1 MRLRTGCSVSS
12 RKNGTGRGGG
22 MAICMALQERRP
34 FDLKEGNMTK
44 EDRGPME
51 DSKKFFEEL
60 YNEEFDEIV
69 RYVRRMLTDSNAV
82 EDVAQETFYEFYRKR
97 KELVNHPNIHG
108 WLRITAKNKVMK
120 WEEKQRKYSLDF
132 DFLLDNATLGNG
144 SRVDDFKM
152 VEAYST
158 VGEILSEEELE
169 LLRCYYE
176 YGYTSQEM
184 AKKLGITEN
193 CFKVRIFEN
202 EAENTRQYA
211 SAVFIQCLQ
220 SYISADYFHRRQV
233 MTQGKGKRDEK
244 LIEEL
249 YEKLYWYTYE
259 ASEEEFDDK
268 EVDAI
273 VRLLDVLDPKEDDPK
288 FPSDPEAAFE
298 RFKSRYGL
306 EEEFAEADAEA
317 EEAASGSGMGM
328 AAAADADVN
337 AEAAGGGEEE
347 AAVRFGGTDSIVLD
361 VEPGADSEPDNGDVM
376 ESRENGK
383 KNGVKWRRR
392 LVRIAT
398 GAAACLVLM
407 LSVNFGSYAL
417 KKKSFFEVVRDEV
430 GRTKVTVTGNVDGI
444 DDASGSAVYYSG
456 WNEIESIVGKQLLK
470 PQYMPENFKMENICI
485 DSMESKKAIIARYN
499 YQELYIRIEID
510 IYERDY
516 SENILSFD
524 SEWEKVDESNDG
536 KVQYYKKNEQLE
548 AYFLDGQEIYIVN
561 TNVDI
566 TELKRIINNFKL

>member
-1 MRLRTGCSVSS
+1 
-12 RKNGTGRGGG
+12 
-22 MAICMALQERRP
+22 
-34 FDLKEGNMTK
+34 
-44 EDRGPME
+44 
-51 DSKKFFEEL
+51 
-60 YNEEFDEIV
+60 
-69 RYVRRMLTDSNAV
+69 
-82 EDVAQETFYEFYRKR
+82 
-97 KELVNHPNIHG
+97 
-108 WLRITAKNKVMK
+108 
-120 WEEKQRKYSLDF
+120 
-132 DFLLDNATLGNG
+132 
-144 SRVDDFKM
+144 
-152 VEAYST
+152 
-158 VGEILSEEELE
+158 
-169 LLRCYYE
+169 
-176 YGYTSQEM
+176 
-184 AKKLGITEN
+184 
-193 CFKVRIFEN
+193 
-202 EAENTRQYA
+202 
-211 SAVFIQCLQ
+211 
-220 SYISADYFHRRQV
+220 

-306 EEEFAEADAEA
+306 EEEFAEMDAEA

-337 AEAAGGGEEE
+337 AEAAGGSEEV

-361 VEPGADSEPDNGDVM
+361 VEPGADREPDNGDVM

-444 DDASGSAVYYSG
+444 DDASGSIKIYNDWGEVKDTIKC
-456 WNEIESIVGKQLLK
+456 NLLILNNL
-470 PQYMPENFKMENICI
+470 PEGYVLNQITLQ
-485 DSMESKKAIIARYN
+485 DLGVKKRIIAQYTN
-499 YQELYIRIEID
+499 NDKYIIEKIN
-510 IYERDY
+510 IYDGDY
-516 SENILSFD
+516 SERTVMI
-524 SEWEKVDESNDG
+524 DESWEFIEEDQG
-536 KVQYYKKNEQLE
+536 ISYYKNGDKLEVFFVHETEMYFISSNEKL
-548 AYFLDGQEIYIVN
+548 N
-561 TNVDI
+561 
-566 TELKRIINNFKL
+566 ELKVIIKNLLQ

>member
-1 MRLRTGCSVSS
+1 
-12 RKNGTGRGGG
+12 
-22 MAICMALQERRP
+22 
-34 FDLKEGNMTK
+34 
-44 EDRGPME
+44 
-51 DSKKFFEEL
+51 
-60 YNEEFDEIV
+60 
-69 RYVRRMLTDSNAV
+69 
-82 EDVAQETFYEFYRKR
+82 
-97 KELVNHPNIHG
+97 
-108 WLRITAKNKVMK
+108 
-120 WEEKQRKYSLDF
+120 
-132 DFLLDNATLGNG
+132 
-144 SRVDDFKM
+144 
-152 VEAYST
+152 
-158 VGEILSEEELE
+158 
-169 LLRCYYE
+169 
-176 YGYTSQEM
+176 
-184 AKKLGITEN
+184 
-193 CFKVRIFEN
+193 
-202 EAENTRQYA
+202 
-211 SAVFIQCLQ
+211 
-220 SYISADYFHRRQV
+220 

-337 AEAAGGGEEE
+337 AEAAGGSEEE

-361 VEPGADSEPDNGDVM
+361 VEPGADREPDNGDVM

-383 KNGVKWRRR
+383 KKGVKWRRR

-444 DDASGSAVYYSG
+444 DENEANAVIYDS
-456 WNEIESIVGKQLLK
+456 WEEVESILNAKFLK
-470 PQYMPENFKMENICI
+470 PTYLPNDYVLDFISINDMDYRKIVL
-485 DSMESKKAIIARYN
+485 ARYN
-499 YQELYIRIEID
+499 AGEKNIRIKID
-510 IYERDY
+510 LYSDNYSNNTILYDDSWQLVKEDNNDRKIRYYTKDDQVGAFFTDDKAIYFFFTNDSIY
-516 SENILSFD
+516 NI
-524 SEWEKVDESNDG
+524 EKVIKGMS
-536 KVQYYKKNEQLE
+536 
-548 AYFLDGQEIYIVN
+548 
-561 TNVDI
+561 
-566 TELKRIINNFKL
+566 

>member
-1 MRLRTGCSVSS
+1 
-12 RKNGTGRGGG
+12 
-22 MAICMALQERRP
+22 
-34 FDLKEGNMTK
+34 
-44 EDRGPME
+44 
-51 DSKKFFEEL
+51 
-60 YNEEFDEIV
+60 
-69 RYVRRMLTDSNAV
+69 
-82 EDVAQETFYEFYRKR
+82 
-97 KELVNHPNIHG
+97 
-108 WLRITAKNKVMK
+108 
-120 WEEKQRKYSLDF
+120 
-132 DFLLDNATLGNG
+132 
-144 SRVDDFKM
+144 
-152 VEAYST
+152 
-158 VGEILSEEELE
+158 
-169 LLRCYYE
+169 
-176 YGYTSQEM
+176 
-184 AKKLGITEN
+184 
-193 CFKVRIFEN
+193 
-202 EAENTRQYA
+202 
-211 SAVFIQCLQ
+211 
-220 SYISADYFHRRQV
+220 

-288 FPSDPEAAFE
+288 FSSDPEAAFE

-337 AEAAGGGEEE
+337 AEAAGGSEEE

-361 VEPGADSEPDNGDVM
+361 VEPGADREPDNGDVM

>member
-1 MRLRTGCSVSS
+1 
-12 RKNGTGRGGG
+12 
-22 MAICMALQERRP
+22 
-34 FDLKEGNMTK
+34 
-44 EDRGPME
+44 
-51 DSKKFFEEL
+51 
-60 YNEEFDEIV
+60 
-69 RYVRRMLTDSNAV
+69 
-82 EDVAQETFYEFYRKR
+82 
-97 KELVNHPNIHG
+97 
-108 WLRITAKNKVMK
+108 
-120 WEEKQRKYSLDF
+120 
-132 DFLLDNATLGNG
+132 
-144 SRVDDFKM
+144 
-152 VEAYST
+152 
-158 VGEILSEEELE
+158 
-169 LLRCYYE
+169 
-176 YGYTSQEM
+176 
-184 AKKLGITEN
+184 
-193 CFKVRIFEN
+193 
-202 EAENTRQYA
+202 
-211 SAVFIQCLQ
+211 
-220 SYISADYFHRRQV
+220 

-306 EEEFAEADAEA
+306 EEEFAEEDVEA

-337 AEAAGGGEEE
+337 AEAAGGSEEE

-361 VEPGADSEPDNGDVM
+361 VEPGADREPDNGDVM

-444 DDASGSAVYYSG
+444 DDNSTGTVKCNNWVEAEK
-456 WNEIESIVGKQLLK
+456 EIGEKIMK
-470 PQYMPENFKMENICI
+470 
-485 DSMESKKAIIARYN
+485 IIIMRM
-499 YQELYIRIEID
+499 L
-510 IYERDY
+510 
-516 SENILSFD
+516 F
-524 SEWEKVDESNDG
+524 
-536 KVQYYKKNEQLE
+536 
-548 AYFLDGQEIYIVN
+548 FLMMNGTY
-561 TNVDI
+561 
-566 TELKRIINNFKL
+566 

>member
-1 MRLRTGCSVSS
+1 
-12 RKNGTGRGGG
+12 
-22 MAICMALQERRP
+22 
-34 FDLKEGNMTK
+34 
-44 EDRGPME
+44 
-51 DSKKFFEEL
+51 
-60 YNEEFDEIV
+60 
-69 RYVRRMLTDSNAV
+69 
-82 EDVAQETFYEFYRKR
+82 
-97 KELVNHPNIHG
+97 
-108 WLRITAKNKVMK
+108 
-120 WEEKQRKYSLDF
+120 
-132 DFLLDNATLGNG
+132 
-144 SRVDDFKM
+144 
-152 VEAYST
+152 
-158 VGEILSEEELE
+158 
-169 LLRCYYE
+169 
-176 YGYTSQEM
+176 
-184 AKKLGITEN
+184 
-193 CFKVRIFEN
+193 
-202 EAENTRQYA
+202 
-211 SAVFIQCLQ
+211 
-220 SYISADYFHRRQV
+220 

-273 VRLLDVLDPKEDDPK
+273 VRLLDVLDPKEGDPK

-306 EEEFAEADAEA
+306 EEEFAEEDAED

-337 AEAAGGGEEE
+337 AEAAGGSEEE

-361 VEPGADSEPDNGDVM
+361 VEPGADREPDNGDVM

-444 DDASGSAVYYSG
+444 DDGEVYINTYNS
-456 WNEIESIVGKQLLK
+456 WKELQDIMQTKILVPNYIPKDFILDEISVRETI
-470 PQYMPENFKMENICI
+470 
-485 DSMESKKAIIARYN
+485 SKKTVIAKYGNGTGLIRFEINVYTDN
-499 YQELYIRIEID
+499 YL
-510 IYERDY
+510 ER
-516 SENILSFD
+516 F
-524 SEWEKVDESNDG
+524 
-536 KVQYYKKNEQLE
+536 VQYSDGWKPANLDYKSKYEDIQ
-548 AYFLDGQEIYIVN
+548 FF
-561 TNVDI
+561 TNDNQAEVLFSYGKGLYLIRGDI
-566 TELKRIINNFKL
+566 TIEELEKIVENL

>member
-1 MRLRTGCSVSS
+1 
-12 RKNGTGRGGG
+12 
-22 MAICMALQERRP
+22 
-34 FDLKEGNMTK
+34 
-44 EDRGPME
+44 
-51 DSKKFFEEL
+51 
-60 YNEEFDEIV
+60 
-69 RYVRRMLTDSNAV
+69 
-82 EDVAQETFYEFYRKR
+82 
-97 KELVNHPNIHG
+97 
-108 WLRITAKNKVMK
+108 
-120 WEEKQRKYSLDF
+120 
-132 DFLLDNATLGNG
+132 
-144 SRVDDFKM
+144 
-152 VEAYST
+152 
-158 VGEILSEEELE
+158 
-169 LLRCYYE
+169 
-176 YGYTSQEM
+176 
-184 AKKLGITEN
+184 
-193 CFKVRIFEN
+193 
-202 EAENTRQYA
+202 
-211 SAVFIQCLQ
+211 
-220 SYISADYFHRRQV
+220 

-306 EEEFAEADAEA
+306 EEEFAEVDAEA

-337 AEAAGGGEEE
+337 AEAAGGSEEE

-361 VEPGADSEPDNGDVM
+361 VEPGADREPDNGDVM

-430 GRTKVTVTGNVDGI
+430 GRTKVTVTGNEDGI
-444 DDASGSAVYYSG
+444 DDDSTGTVKCNNWVEAEK
-456 WNEIESIVGKQLLK
+456 EIGEKILK
-470 PQYMPENFKMENICI
+470 PSYIPNGFNLEKI
-485 DSMESKKAIIARYN
+485 DVVIGTVKKAITAFYSNNGNHIKFDIN
-499 YQELYIRIEID
+499 
-510 IYERDY
+510 IYEDNY
-516 SENILSFD
+516 YENVILFD
-524 SEWEKVDESNDG
+524 DEWNLLEEEDG
-536 KVQYYKKNEQLE
+536 VQYYSKDNKVKVLYISKNHIYLIRGEISFEEMKKVVQGL
-548 AYFLDGQEIYIVN
+548 Q
-561 TNVDI
+561 
-566 TELKRIINNFKL
+566 

>member
-1 MRLRTGCSVSS
+1 
-12 RKNGTGRGGG
+12 
-22 MAICMALQERRP
+22 
-34 FDLKEGNMTK
+34 
-44 EDRGPME
+44 
-51 DSKKFFEEL
+51 
-60 YNEEFDEIV
+60 
-69 RYVRRMLTDSNAV
+69 
-82 EDVAQETFYEFYRKR
+82 
-97 KELVNHPNIHG
+97 
-108 WLRITAKNKVMK
+108 
-120 WEEKQRKYSLDF
+120 
-132 DFLLDNATLGNG
+132 
-144 SRVDDFKM
+144 
-152 VEAYST
+152 
-158 VGEILSEEELE
+158 
-169 LLRCYYE
+169 
-176 YGYTSQEM
+176 
-184 AKKLGITEN
+184 
-193 CFKVRIFEN
+193 
-202 EAENTRQYA
+202 
-211 SAVFIQCLQ
+211 
-220 SYISADYFHRRQV
+220 

-306 EEEFAEADAEA
+306 EEEFAEAAAEA

-328 AAAADADVN
+328 AAATDADVN

-430 GRTKVTVTGNVDGI
+430 GRTEVTVTGD
-444 DDASGSAVYYSG
+444 
-456 WNEIESIVGKQLLK
+456 NEDLDYMGDEFFEYCSWEEVEEATNSKLLK
-470 PQYMPENFKMENICI
+470 PHYLPEGYKLQNITRQ
-485 DSMESKKAIIARYN
+485 SMGPKERVVAKYTNDDKYF
-499 YQELYIRIEID
+499 RIEVNIYNGIYTERKVSMDNNWELVDKEEGKEFYRNNDRIEVILFNEKD
-510 IYERDY
+510 IYFIN
-516 SENILSFD
+516 SNENLEVIK
-524 SEWEKVDESNDG
+524 KVVS
-536 KVQYYKKNEQLE
+536 KFY
-548 AYFLDGQEIYIVN
+548 
-561 TNVDI
+561 
-566 TELKRIINNFKL
+566 

>member
-1 MRLRTGCSVSS
+1 
-12 RKNGTGRGGG
+12 
-22 MAICMALQERRP
+22 
-34 FDLKEGNMTK
+34 
-44 EDRGPME
+44 
-51 DSKKFFEEL
+51 
-60 YNEEFDEIV
+60 
-69 RYVRRMLTDSNAV
+69 
-82 EDVAQETFYEFYRKR
+82 
-97 KELVNHPNIHG
+97 
-108 WLRITAKNKVMK
+108 
-120 WEEKQRKYSLDF
+120 
-132 DFLLDNATLGNG
+132 
-144 SRVDDFKM
+144 
-152 VEAYST
+152 
-158 VGEILSEEELE
+158 
-169 LLRCYYE
+169 
-176 YGYTSQEM
+176 
-184 AKKLGITEN
+184 
-193 CFKVRIFEN
+193 
-202 EAENTRQYA
+202 
-211 SAVFIQCLQ
+211 
-220 SYISADYFHRRQV
+220 

-317 EEAASGSGMGM
+317 EEAASGSSMGM

-337 AEAAGGGEEE
+337 AEAAGGSEEV

-444 DDASGSAVYYSG
+444 DENEANAVIYDS
-456 WNEIESIVGKQLLK
+456 WEEVESILNAKFLK
-470 PQYMPENFKMENICI
+470 PTYLPDDYVLDFISINDMDYRKIVL
-485 DSMESKKAIIARYN
+485 ARYN
-499 YQELYIRIEID
+499 AGEKNIRIKID
-510 IYERDY
+510 LYSDNYSNNTILYDDSWQLVKEDNNDRKIRYYTKDDQVGAFFTDDKAIYFFFTMIQFI
-516 SENILSFD
+516 IL
-524 SEWEKVDESNDG
+524 
-536 KVQYYKKNEQLE
+536 KK
-548 AYFLDGQEIYIVN
+548 
-561 TNVDI
+561 
-566 TELKRIINNFKL
+566 

>member
-1 MRLRTGCSVSS
+1 
-12 RKNGTGRGGG
+12 
-22 MAICMALQERRP
+22 
-34 FDLKEGNMTK
+34 
-44 EDRGPME
+44 
-51 DSKKFFEEL
+51 
-60 YNEEFDEIV
+60 
-69 RYVRRMLTDSNAV
+69 
-82 EDVAQETFYEFYRKR
+82 
-97 KELVNHPNIHG
+97 
-108 WLRITAKNKVMK
+108 
-120 WEEKQRKYSLDF
+120 
-132 DFLLDNATLGNG
+132 
-144 SRVDDFKM
+144 
-152 VEAYST
+152 
-158 VGEILSEEELE
+158 
-169 LLRCYYE
+169 
-176 YGYTSQEM
+176 
-184 AKKLGITEN
+184 
-193 CFKVRIFEN
+193 
-202 EAENTRQYA
+202 
-211 SAVFIQCLQ
+211 
-220 SYISADYFHRRQV
+220 

-337 AEAAGGGEEE
+337 AEAAGGSEEE

-444 DDASGSAVYYSG
+444 DDTGKPVQEYAS
-456 WNEIESIVGKQLLK
+456 WEELEEEVGKLFLK
-470 PQYMPENFKMENICI
+470 PEYLPNGYIMSLLTVQNIEYTKI
-485 DSMESKKAIIARYN
+485 ISAI
-499 YQELYIRIEID
+499 YQNGDKIIRIRINEYTDNYLDNIILYD
-510 IYERDY
+510 KEWNLVRD
-516 SENILSFD
+516 EN
-524 SEWEKVDESNDG
+524 G
-536 KVQYYKKNEQLE
+536 KKFQYYTNNGQVE
-548 AYFLDGQEIYIVN
+548 AFFVLDKEIYYFY
-561 TNVDI
+561 TNDSLE
-566 TELKRIINNFKL
+566 ELERVIQNME

>member
-1 MRLRTGCSVSS
+1 
-12 RKNGTGRGGG
+12 
-22 MAICMALQERRP
+22 
-34 FDLKEGNMTK
+34 
-44 EDRGPME
+44 
-51 DSKKFFEEL
+51 
-60 YNEEFDEIV
+60 
-69 RYVRRMLTDSNAV
+69 
-82 EDVAQETFYEFYRKR
+82 
-97 KELVNHPNIHG
+97 
-108 WLRITAKNKVMK
+108 
-120 WEEKQRKYSLDF
+120 
-132 DFLLDNATLGNG
+132 
-144 SRVDDFKM
+144 
-152 VEAYST
+152 
-158 VGEILSEEELE
+158 
-169 LLRCYYE
+169 
-176 YGYTSQEM
+176 
-184 AKKLGITEN
+184 
-193 CFKVRIFEN
+193 
-202 EAENTRQYA
+202 
-211 SAVFIQCLQ
+211 
-220 SYISADYFHRRQV
+220 

-306 EEEFAEADAEA
+306 EEEFAEEDAED

-328 AAAADADVN
+328 AASADADVN
-337 AEAAGGGEEE
+337 AEVAGGGEEE

-361 VEPGADSEPDNGDVM
+361 VGPGADSEPDNDDVM

-444 DDASGSAVYYSG
+444 DENEANAVIYDS
-456 WNEIESIVGKQLLK
+456 WEEVESILNAKFLK
-470 PQYMPENFKMENICI
+470 PTYLPNDYVLDFISINDMDYRKIVL
-485 DSMESKKAIIARYN
+485 ARYN
-499 YQELYIRIEID
+499 AGEKNIRIKID
-510 IYERDY
+510 LYSDNYSNNTILYDDSWQLVKEDNNDRKIRYYTKDDQVGAFFTDDKAIYFFFTNDSIY
-516 SENILSFD
+516 NI
-524 SEWEKVDESNDG
+524 EKVIKGMS
-536 KVQYYKKNEQLE
+536 
-548 AYFLDGQEIYIVN
+548 
-561 TNVDI
+561 
-566 TELKRIINNFKL
+566 

>member
-1 MRLRTGCSVSS
+1 
-12 RKNGTGRGGG
+12 
-22 MAICMALQERRP
+22 
-34 FDLKEGNMTK
+34 
-44 EDRGPME
+44 
-51 DSKKFFEEL
+51 
-60 YNEEFDEIV
+60 
-69 RYVRRMLTDSNAV
+69 
-82 EDVAQETFYEFYRKR
+82 
-97 KELVNHPNIHG
+97 
-108 WLRITAKNKVMK
+108 
-120 WEEKQRKYSLDF
+120 
-132 DFLLDNATLGNG
+132 
-144 SRVDDFKM
+144 
-152 VEAYST
+152 
-158 VGEILSEEELE
+158 
-169 LLRCYYE
+169 
-176 YGYTSQEM
+176 
-184 AKKLGITEN
+184 
-193 CFKVRIFEN
+193 
-202 EAENTRQYA
+202 
-211 SAVFIQCLQ
+211 
-220 SYISADYFHRRQV
+220 

-288 FPSDPEAAFE
+288 FPSDPGAAFD

-306 EEEFAEADAEA
+306 EEEFAEEDAED

-337 AEAAGGGEEE
+337 AEAAGGSEEE

-361 VEPGADSEPDNGDVM
+361 VEPGADREPDNGDVM

-444 DDASGSAVYYSG
+444 DENEANAVIYDS
-456 WNEIESIVGKQLLK
+456 WEEVESILNAKFLK
-470 PQYMPENFKMENICI
+470 PTYLPNDYVLDFISINDMDYRKIVL
-485 DSMESKKAIIARYN
+485 ARYN
-499 YQELYIRIEID
+499 AGEKNIRIKID
-510 IYERDY
+510 LYSDNYSNNTILYDDSWQLVKEDNNDRKIRYYTKDDQVGAFFTDDKAIYFFFTNDSIY
-516 SENILSFD
+516 NI
-524 SEWEKVDESNDG
+524 EKVIKGMS
-536 KVQYYKKNEQLE
+536 
-548 AYFLDGQEIYIVN
+548 
-561 TNVDI
+561 
-566 TELKRIINNFKL
+566 